1 MKTFFS
7 LVTILTLLL
16 GATGA
21 ARGQEIVCPKPSGD
35 PEYNKNEARSY
46 YNMGNTFF
54 TMKQYEKSA
63 ASFVCVINLVPYS
76 IMARYRLGKSY
87 DGLGRFS
94 LAREQ
99 YQWILADASD
109 EASVLKA
116 EVQKRF
122 DEIKSLPDKA
132 AEPVTADPVT
142 ADPAPGDGDPGKDPG
157 KDPGTGEKT
166 DGKQPGTTRPPVTAP
181 ASPRPALTSRW
192 WFWTGV
198 GATAV
203 FTGAVLFAGWQ
214 TLEYQDRW
222 ETDWKPADRDALKNY
237 RMITDLSI
245 AGAVI
250 SAAALGIAVWLD
262 RPKAAPGPSG
272 KSGNRWFVLPACG
285 PDNCGL
291 SLTWEF

>member
-1 MKTFFS
+1 MKTFLSLIIVFS
-7 LVTILTLLL
+7 MWIGSPTF
-16 GATGA
+16 
-21 ARGQEIVCPKPSGD
+21 ARAQEIVCPKPSGD

-87 DGLGRFS
+87 DALGRFS

-122 DEIKSLPDKA
+122 DEIKNLPDKVA
-132 AEPVTADPVT
+132 DPAKDPAVGVTDPVT
-142 ADPAPGDGDPGKDPG
+142 TDPAQPTDPKPTDPKPADPKPADPTVSGP
-157 KDPGTGEKT
+157 PPS
-166 DGKQPGTTRPPVTAP
+166 QPP
-181 ASPRPALTSRW
+181 LTSRW

-203 FTGAVLFAGWQ
+203 FTVAAVYSGLQ
-214 TLEYQDRW
+214 TVKYQDRW
-222 ETDWKPADRDALKNY
+222 ESDWRPADRSALEDW
-237 RMITDLSI
+237 RLRTDL
-245 AGAVI
+245 ALGGAVI
-250 SAAALGIAVWLD
+250 SAVALGAALWLNHTKATPA
-262 RPKAAPGPSG
+262 RPAAGTS
-272 KSGNRWFVLPACG
+272 VLLLPACG
-285 PDNCGL
+285 PAGCGL

>member
-1 MKTFFS
+1 MKTFLSLIIVFS
-7 LVTILTLLL
+7 MWIGSPTF
-16 GATGA
+16 
-21 ARGQEIVCPKPSGD
+21 ARAQEIVCPKASGD

-87 DGLGRFS
+87 DALGRFS

-122 DEIKSLPDKA
+122 DEIKSLADKA
-132 AEPVTADPVT
+132 ADPAKDPAVGVTDPVT
-142 ADPAPGDGDPGKDPG
+142 TDPAPDGDKPTEPAKDPAAA
-157 KDPGTGEKT
+157 GT
-166 DGKQPGTTRPPVTAP
+166 DPVTTDPAP
-181 ASPRPALTSRW
+181 SQPPLTSRW

-203 FTGAVLFAGWQ
+203 FTVTAVYSGLQ
-214 TLEYQDRW
+214 TVKYQDRW
-222 ETDWKPADRDALKNY
+222 ESDWRPADRSALEDW
-237 RMITDLSI
+237 RLRTDL
-245 AGAVI
+245 ALGGAVI
-250 SAAALGIAVWLD
+250 SAVALGAALWLNHT
-262 RPKAAPGPSG
+262 KATPVKSSG
-272 KSGNRWFVLPACG
+272 GTSVLLLPACG
-285 PDNCGL
+285 PAGCGL

>member
-1 MKTFFS
+1 MKTFPS
-7 LVTILTLLL
+7 LVTIVSILLV
-16 GATGA
+16 A
-21 ARGQEIVCPKPSGD
+21 AGPVRAQEIVCPKPSGD

-87 DGLGRFS
+87 DALGRFS

-116 EVQKRF
+116 EVQKRY
-122 DEIKSLPDKA
+122 DEIKSLADKA
-132 AEPVTADPVT
+132 AADTPADPGKEPPKDPVAGGTDPVT
-142 ADPAPGDGDPGKDPG
+142 TDPAQPTDPKPADPKPADPKVA
-157 KDPGTGEKT
+157 
-166 DGKQPGTTRPPVTAP
+166 TTT
-181 ASPRPALTSRW
+181 ASPPLTSRW

-203 FTGAVLFAGWQ
+203 FTLTAVYSGLQ
-214 TLEYQDRW
+214 TVNYQDRW
-222 ETDWKPADRDALKNY
+222 ESDWRPADRDALEDW
-237 RMITDLSI
+237 RLRTDL
-245 AGAVI
+245 ALGGAVI
-250 SAAALGIAVWLD
+250 SAVALGAALWLHHTRATPA
-262 RPKAAPGPSG
+262 RPAAGTS
-272 KSGNRWFVLPACG
+272 VLLLPACG
-285 PDNCGL
+285 PAGCGL

>member
-1 MKTFFS
+1 MKASISRLAVF
-7 LVTILTLLL
+7 LILFGMPTP
-16 GATGA
+16 APA
-21 ARGQEIVCPKPSGD
+21 QEIVCPKPSGD

-87 DGLGRFS
+87 DAMGRFS

-109 EASVLKA
+109 EASVLKT
-116 EVQKRF
+116 EVQKRLG
-122 DEIKSLPDKA
+122 EIEKLADSA
-132 AEPVTADPVT
+132 AGTPTTDPN
-142 ADPAPGDGDPGKDPG
+142 PAVGDPGKDPG
-157 KDPGTGEKT
+157 KDLGTGEKT
-166 DGKQPGTTRPPVTAP
+166 DGKQPGTTRLPVTTP
-181 ASPRPALTSRW
+181 AGPRPALTSRW

-203 FTGAVLFAGWQ
+203 FTGAALFSGWQ
-214 TLEYQDRW
+214 TMKYKDRW
-222 ETDWKPADRDALKNY
+222 ESDWRPADRDALEDW
-237 RMITDLSI
+237 RLRTDL
-245 AGAVI
+245 ALGGAVI

-272 KSGNRWFVLPACG
+272 KSGGRWFVLPACG